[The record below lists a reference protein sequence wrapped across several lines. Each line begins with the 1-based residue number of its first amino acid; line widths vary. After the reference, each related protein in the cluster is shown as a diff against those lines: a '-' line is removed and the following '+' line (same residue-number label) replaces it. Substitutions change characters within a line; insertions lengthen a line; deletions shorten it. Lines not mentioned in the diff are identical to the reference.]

1 MAQMAQMAVPH
12 RRCVASRVSLAPL
25 ALALAAVLL
34 AGCGG
39 SDQGRAEQRRDRA
52 RQSCENAVRDQL
64 ASRATATFS
73 TNDEPVYYDSTG
85 GAAVTGLV
93 ATATGQRKFAC
104 VLKSASD
111 SSWSVSAARML
122 N

>member
-1 MAQMAQMAVPH
+1 MVPIAVPH
-12 RRCVASRVSLAPL
+12 RRCVASRVSLAQV
-25 ALALAAVLL
+25 ALALVAVLL
-34 AGCGG
+34 AGCGD
-39 SDQGRAEQRRDRA
+39 SDQGRAERRRDRA
-52 RQSCENAVRDQL
+52 RESCEDAVRDQL

-73 TNDEPVYYDSTG
+73 SDDEPVYYDSTG
-85 GAAVTGLV
+85 GAAVTGFA

-104 VLKSASD
+104 VLKSATD